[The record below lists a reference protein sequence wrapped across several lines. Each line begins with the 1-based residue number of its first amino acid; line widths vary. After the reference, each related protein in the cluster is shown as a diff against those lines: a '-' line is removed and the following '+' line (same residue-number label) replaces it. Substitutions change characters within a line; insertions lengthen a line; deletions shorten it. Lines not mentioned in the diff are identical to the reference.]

1 MIPKIFLK
9 LNIAKIWNIIIIFE
23 EILTLLAK
31 PEGYCLFTWKSV
43 ETYFKKIFES
53 IYTNFSLKE
62 LRLNSNL
69 TENFLRKYEKWRKT
83 KLFINKIT
91 WINVRDIWWS
101 GETWKA
107 GGQPDKTNFPD
118 HFANKED

>member
-31 PEGYCLFTWKSV
+31 LEEYYLFTWKSV
-43 ETYFKKIFES
+43 ETSFKRRFES
-53 IYTNFSLKE
+53 ISTNFSLKE

-69 TENFLRKYEKWRKT
+69 TQNFPRKYGRWRNNFVFLHKT
-83 KLFINKIT
+83 T
-91 WINVRDIWWS
+91 WINVRDISWS